1 MPVLSH
7 KLIAYFET
15 SIPSCRARGESPI
28 RREGMGN
35 VPVERGRPAGAW
47 SALVCKSI
55 DFRAS
60 IYPRFMAV
68 YANLF

>member
-7 KLIAYFET
+7 KLMAYFEA
-15 SIPSCRARGESPI
+15 SIPSCRARGESPP
-28 RREGMGN
+28 RREGMGS
-35 VPVERGRPAGAW
+35 VPVERERLTGAW
-47 SALVCKSI
+47 SALLRKSV